1 MKATKQNILRFSCL
15 CLWVLCVLVES
26 AFLRDAACSKAFYT
40 APGTMEFSN
49 REDMDVLD
57 AVASRAVRAHG
68 SHVAFRFL
76 G

>member
-15 CLWVLCVLVES
+15 CLWVLSVLVES

-40 APGTMEFSN
+40 ALGPMEFSD
-49 REDMDVLD
+49 REDVDVLD
-57 AVASRAVRAHG
+57 AVASLAVRAHG
-68 SHVAFRFL
+68 SHVASRFL